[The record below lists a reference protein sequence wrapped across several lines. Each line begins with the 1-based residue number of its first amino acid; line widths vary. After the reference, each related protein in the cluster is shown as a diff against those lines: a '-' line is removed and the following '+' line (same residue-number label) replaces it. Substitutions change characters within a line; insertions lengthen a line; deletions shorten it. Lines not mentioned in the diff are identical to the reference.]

1 MKKTIIVLI
10 STIIISGFL
19 GCEFFMGPD
28 EPVGSGGG
36 NLNISFGA
44 GGNSGAERAGITSG
58 AGLSD
63 AVLETLRYDITLT
76 GPGGETIERT
86 VFPGEKNLRLTVA
99 LGEWQIEAEAYQGD
113 ALAGSGEL
121 TWPVI
126 PGINAIQIPMEINE
140 GYFEITVQEGL
151 ENGSISVR
159 PGFAFPGTIITVTV
173 DLDDGYK
180 LKEGSLMYSSEDY
193 AYRGNILEGEPGIY
207 TFEMPPADVRVYA
220 EFNKELGFIIEVPG
234 DLMDSVEVKIEP
246 APSDPLSTTISW
258 SGDESVTFTVES
270 NDYSADGGNLKWL
283 VNGEEIEST
292 GSSLTIRAQN
302 YIARTYTLTVMIQ
315 ANDGL
320 WYAGNYNFTVVE

>member
-44 GGNSGAERAGITSG
+44 GGNSGAERALSG
-58 AGLSD
+58 AELSD

-86 VFPGEKNLRLTVA
+86 VSPGEKNLRLTVA

-126 PGINAIQIPMEINE
+126 PGINAIRIPMEINE
-140 GYFEITVQEGL
+140 GYFEITVQSGVGGE
-151 ENGSISVR
+151 ISVS
-159 PGFAFPGTIITVTV
+159 PTAAFPGTIITVTAEAH
-173 DLDDGYK
+173 DGYK

-207 TFEMPPADVRVYA
+207 TFEMPAADVRVYA

-234 DLMDSVEVKIEP
+234 DLMNSVTVTGVHYPDE
-246 APSDPLSTTISW
+246 SSSTIISW
-258 SGDESVTFTVES
+258 TGSEYITFTVS
-270 NDYSADGGNLKWL
+270 GNYSARDGKLKWL
-283 VNGEEIEST
+283 VNGEEKTDSINVLYSFDIKAREYNM
-292 GSSLTIRAQN
+292 L
-302 YIARTYTLTVMIQ
+302 RTYTLTVMIQ